1 MPTESFRAAQI
12 WDLPT
17 RLFHWLL
24 VLLVGTNLFLIG
36 PRGGIETVIHFV
48 AGFAIAGLLLF
59 RLLWGFIGSPRSRFV
74 DFVRPWPTV
83 RTYLDRL
90 RRLQPPSAVGH
101 NPLGGWM
108 IVVLLTALAVMIAT
122 GLFASGR
129 HAAGPFAHLISVGE
143 TGALGTVHSLVANL
157 LIGLICVH
165 IAGVAVEWF
174 LTGENL
180 VKSMVN
186 GRKELPAD
194 VAAQERPT
202 VGMGRAAAVG
212 LLCLVLIAALI
223 AATDFS
229 ADRASLQAAPEQASS
244 GVMLQGRQLGAASR
258 LAD

>member
-108 IVVLLTALAVMIAT
+108 IVVLLTALAIMIAT

-129 HAAGPFAHLISVGE
+129 HAAGPFAHLVPVGV
-143 TGALGTVHSLVANL
+143 TGALGTIHSLVANL